1 MIFKL
6 DTYLTGKWE
15 AIRGLKFKSGWL
27 VAAGAAAGGA
37 RAGGA
42 GGAGAEGRLRAEH
55 SSRDPRQAGVPSQAG
70 NWITMQY
77 MPMIK

>member
-1 MIFKL
+1 M
-6 DTYLTGKWE
+6 GSH
-15 AIRGLKFKSGWL
+15 IRELKSGWL

-42 GGAGAEGRLRAEH
+42 GGAGAEGRLRAERGG
-55 SSRDPRQAGVPSQAG
+55 RDPRQAGVPSQAG
-70 NWITMQY
+70 NWITKQY